1 MKTIDHHKFQEKSN
15 AEVGAAIY
23 NQPVLSVYDLYVLRF
38 SNSYVWQCP
47 SSQILEFYNKHI
59 SSQHLD
65 IGVGTGYFLDRCKF
79 PTNTPRLALADL
91 NPNSLQVAAKRLQR
105 YQPMTYLANVLEP
118 QQIEPAGFDSIALNN
133 LLHCLPGKM
142 LQKGIVFRNVKPL
155 LSANGKVFGVT
166 VLGKGTN
173 PNVLAKIHLRVY
185 NSKGIFGN
193 KDDNKED
200 LERVLKDNFSDYG
213 IRQVGCVAMFIGR
226 V

>member
-1 MKTIDHHKFQEKSN
+1 MKIIDNRKIQEKGT
-15 AEVGAAIY
+15 AEAGAAIY
-23 NQPVLSVYDLYVLRF
+23 NHPVLSVYDQYVLGF

-47 SSQILEFYNKHI
+47 TSQILEFYNEHI

-118 QQIEPAGFDSIALNN
+118 QRIEPSGFDSIALNN

-142 LQKGIVFRNVKPL
+142 VEKGIVFRNIKPL

-166 VLGKGTN
+166 VLGKGIR
-173 PNVLAKIHLRVY
+173 PNGLAKFHLRVY

-193 KDDNKED
+193 RDDSQED
-200 LERVLKDNFSDYG
+200 LERILKENFSDYE

-226 V
+226 G